1 MTAYGKTKPERKIR
15 TALPEDAERLL
26 AIYAP
31 YIEQTSYTF
40 EYTVPTVEEFR
51 RRIEEINEK
60 YPWLVYEENGEI
72 LGYAYGGPLYSRAA
86 YQWTVEDSIYV
97 HPAAKG
103 RGIGALLFEK
113 LLTLLQKQGFR
124 ICYSLIVEDNVP
136 SLKMHEKF
144 GFTRCGFAA
153 NSGYKHGAWHGIV
166 TMEKQLNEF
175 SENPAPII
183 PFPELNPSLLQ

>member
-1 MTAYGKTKPERKIR
+1 M
-15 TALPEDAERLL
+15 
-26 AIYAP
+26 
-31 YIEQTSYTF
+31 
-40 EYTVPTVEEFR
+40 EEFR
-51 RRIEEINEK
+51 RRVEEISDK

-86 YQWTVEDSIYV
+86 YQWTAEDSIYV

-183 PFPELNPSLLQ
+183 PFPKLNPSLLQ

>member
-1 MTAYGKTKPERKIR
+1 M
-15 TALPEDAERLL
+15 
-26 AIYAP
+26 
-31 YIEQTSYTF
+31 
-40 EYTVPTVEEFR
+40 EEFR
-51 RRIEEINEK
+51 RRIEEISEK
-60 YPWLVYEENGEI
+60 YPWLVYEENGVI

-183 PFPELNPSLLQ
+183 PFPKLNPSLLQ